1 MIKNIVFDMGNVLFT
16 FKPGEYIRRL
26 GYTGR
31 DAEVLETEVFLTPE
45 WCAMDRGTLKPPQA
59 ARILAQRLPGHLKAA
74 VEALVC
80 HWWEGDLMPVPGMGE
95 LIQEVKNNGYG
106 IYLLSNAS
114 RDLYKY
120 FHRLPAADCFDG
132 LLVSADWL
140 MAKPQHE
147 IYEKLYA
154 RFDLIPDECL
164 FVDDRIDNVEV
175 AQLTGMHAIV
185 FRGDVSRL
193 RREMGEAGIT
203 VQL

>member
-95 LIQEVKNNGYG
+95 LIQELKNNGYG

-164 FVDDRIDNVEV
+164 FVDDRTDNVEV